1 LQKAETSK
9 DLVKL
14 LQICERLLQRAKT
27 FKEFMKFFQ
36 ICERFTNFHPQ
47 EKIFAEAAKKT
58 SKEQRTT
65 VLATRSV
72 LLIDL
77 RSKSSSE
84 RMRRAQ
90 KRQKNF
96 SH

>member
-1 LQKAETSK
+1 
-9 DLVKL
+9 
-14 LQICERLLQRAKT
+14 
-27 FKEFMKFFQ
+27 
-36 ICERFTNFHPQ
+36 
-47 EKIFAEAAKKT
+47 
-58 SKEQRTT
+58 
-65 VLATRSV
+65 V